1 MGAGGRRTFLALA
14 LAAVEP
20 GGLLPIVGTESTYSV
35 RPGDSLSGV
44 GARHGVDSAVLAR
57 RNGLSPEA
65 RLRLAQTL
73 RVDNR
78 HVVPRV
84 LEEGILINVPQ
95 RLLFVFEAAQ
105 LAAWYPVGL
114 GRPDWRTPL
123 GSFYILTKERDPT
136 WDVPASIQREMKE
149 KGERV
154 RTKVAPGPENPL
166 GRHWL
171 GLSSS
176 GCGIHGTNAPA
187 SVYRFGTHGCI
198 RLHPEDVA
206 DLFARVG
213 IGTPVEIVYEP
224 VLLGRDDRGVVFLE
238 VHPDVYRLRGDPSAA
253 AADLARAAGVEGISV
268 PAWEAAIQ
276 NAEGLAVPVSP
287 GARE

>member
-1 MGAGGRRTFLALA
+1 M
-14 LAAVEP
+14 
-20 GGLLPIVGTESTYSV
+20 
-35 RPGDSLSGV
+35 
-44 GARHGVDSAVLAR
+44 
-57 RNGLSPEA
+57 
-65 RLRLAQTL
+65 
-73 RVDNR
+73 
-78 HVVPRV
+78 
-84 LEEGILINVPQ
+84 PQ
-95 RLLFVFEAAQ
+95 RLLFVFEGAQ
-105 LAAWYPVGL
+105 LATWYPVGL

-149 KGERV
+149 KGQRV

-213 IGTPVEIVYEP
+213 IGTPVQIVYEP

-238 VHPDVYRLRGDPSAA
+238 VHPDVYGLRGDPSAA

-268 PAWEAAIQ
+268 PAWEAAIRDR
-276 NAEGLAVPVSP
+276 EGLAVPVSSRT
-287 GARE
+287 GE